1 MKNIIPMC
9 MEISNK
15 SGISNTEIY
24 NYLQPIVSGCSAFIK
39 SSGFMMVQ
47 HDVLVMMS
55 YDRAFLSVVQIK
67 PLNLIY
73 IAEISTFIK
82 CKDDPEHFL
91 ENSCFIGSNA
101 IYYEM
106 ENIYIQYWESINVH
120 GDQILEYHED
130 DIYNIPNFTDHMNS
144 KGFHW
149 SAFAANGIQYK
160 LMVSKSIF
168 PINKGDSCSVSIFNM
183 YHDNTRIL
191 RYRIY
196 KKKLKLYVDIFTRQY
211 VFGATGN

>member
-1 MKNIIPMC
+1 MKNVTPIC
-9 MEISNK
+9 MEIQNK
-15 SGISNTEIY
+15 SGISNTDIY
-24 NYLQPIVSGCSAFIK
+24 NYLQPIVSGCGAFIK

-73 IAEISTFIK
+73 IAEISTFMK
-82 CKDDPEHFL
+82 CKNDPEHFM
-91 ENSCFIGSNA
+91 ENSYFLGGNA

-106 ENIYIQYWESINVH
+106 EALYINYWETINVH
-120 GDQILEYHED
+120 GDTILEYHEE
-130 DIYNIPNFTDHMNS
+130 DIYNIPNFKENISTS
-144 KGFHW
+144 GFRW
-149 SAFAANGIQYK
+149 SSFSANGIQYK

-168 PINKGDSCSVSIFNM
+168 PLNKDDSCSVSIFNM
-183 YHDNTRIL
+183 YQDNTRVL
-191 RYRIY
+191 RYRVY

-211 VFGATGN
+211 VFCATG